1 MNQEQGYAF
10 TSLRER
16 IRARMDRRR
25 GADTL
30 AGLSAI
36 LRMRQES
43 WDSAEAGEGPVL
55 LAGQPSAAPVCLI
68 HTAAGSV
75 APYVRMAAALGE
87 TRGVFGLPRHRM
99 PAMRDTA
106 EASLRD
112 LFRKQ
117 ADSLDGLASSGQ
129 LVLAGW
135 SLGGVFAHGLASE
148 LESRGHQL
156 GGLVLLDSR
165 IPEMSAVRLLR
176 RPLGR
181 AAQAAIDGVLRA
193 QAGTALS
200 GHALALAR
208 SQFIASVALGGAF
221 EPSPVKCPTLVV
233 VAGRS
238 GLDEAD
244 IELWR
249 DAASG
254 SFTVTRLDCGHEDL
268 IADRWAAPIA
278 AAILTVSA
286 AQSTE
291 PASDPVG

>member
-1 MNQEQGYAF
+1 MNQEHGHAF
-10 TSLRER
+10 TSLRDR
-16 IRARMDRRR
+16 IRARLDRRR

-30 AGLSAI
+30 AGLSSI
-36 LRMRQES
+36 LRMRLDS
-43 WDSAEAGEGPVL
+43 WDEPDSGDGPVL
-55 LAGQPSAAPVCLI
+55 LAGQPAAPPVCLI

-75 APYVRMAAALGE
+75 TPYVRMAAVMGDSHA
-87 TRGVFGLPRHRM
+87 VFGLPRHRLPSM
-99 PAMRDTA
+99 MGTA
-106 EASLRD
+106 EGSLRD
-112 LFRKQ
+112 MIRRQ
-117 ADSLDGLASSGQ
+117 ADCLETLAAGGR
-129 LVLAGW
+129 LVLSGW

-165 IPEMSAVRLLR
+165 IPDMSAVRLLR

-193 QAGTALS
+193 QADLALM
-200 GHALALAR
+200 GHALSLAR

-221 EPSPVKCPTLVV
+221 EPAPLKCPTVVV

-249 DAASG
+249 DAATG
-254 SFTVTRLDCGHEDL
+254 GCTVVRLDCGHEDL
-268 IADRWAAPIA
+268 ISDRWAGAVA
-278 AAILTVSA
+278 AAILSVA
-286 AQSTE
+286 A
-291 PASDPVG
+291 PAPADTPSSPPG